1 MTGFETYLFLKLD
14 TIGSILSVGGFLL
27 IVAASAIL
35 AVLAENSDSSLT
47 KTSKVMGIVGALMG
61 VFMCVAGFMVPT
73 TKEAMIIY
81 AVPTISEYVKNSK
94 ELKELPDNVV
104 KTANEWVTNFRPDS
118 ITTSA
123 KEFIQIIKTKP

>member
-14 TIGSILSVGGFLL
+14 TISSGVVFVGIFVMLL
-27 IVAASAIL
+27 ALML
-35 AVLAENSDSSLT
+35 AVIFADNESISFSAKLKRFVIPFVFGML
-47 KTSKVMGIVGALMG
+47 VIFMG
-61 VFMCVAGFMVPT
+61 VMVPS

-123 KEFIQIIKTKP
+123 KEFIEIIKK